1 MKIPIVKGFLVT
13 VNSRLAD
20 TSLLRT
26 LAIMNKFQIPGKSY
40 RGLTENDSRF
50 LRTLAIAELRTLS
63 WYQSD
68 NFIVLTL
75 DKADTLYYSYNIV
88 M

>member
-1 MKIPIVKGFLVT
+1 
-13 VNSRLAD
+13 
-20 TSLLRT
+20 
-26 LAIMNKFQIPGKSY
+26 MNKFQILDKSY
-40 RGLTENDSRF
+40 TGLTENDSRYYE
-50 LRTLAIAELRTLS
+50 LSLLRTLS

-75 DKADTLYYSYNIV
+75 DKADTLYYSYNII